1 MKQEG
6 TGKTGSPRY
15 KSGMND
21 DSSPFFTDD
30 MELDGETQA
39 IEPTSRMLA
48 WARNSAL
55 YRLGQRMMT
64 EKQLRDAVTRKAREK
79 FVDISTAQ
87 AKALGNF
94 AVEFAYG
101 IKALDD
107 TAYAEIAV
115 RSGQRSGKSKRG
127 LAQKLQ
133 IKGVDRE
140 TVATALEE
148 TNDLMA
154 AVIFARKRAFG
165 PFRRVEADDKRK
177 AKEFSAFAR
186 NGFGFEIGAKVMA
199 MTVEEAEEIIA
210 DAPL

>member
-1 MKQEG
+1 MEG
-6 TGKTGSPRY
+6 TGKTASPRY

-21 DSSPFFTDD
+21 DSGPFFTDD
-30 MELDGETQA
+30 MAMDGETPA
-39 IEPTSRMLA
+39 IEPSSRMLS

-64 EKQLRDAVTRKAREK
+64 EQQLRDAITRKAREK
-79 FVDISTAQ
+79 FLDINTAQ
-87 AKALGNF
+87 AKALGEF
-94 AVEFAYG
+94 AVTFAYG

-133 IKGVDRE
+133 IKGIARD
-140 TVATALEE
+140 TATAALQE
-148 TNDLMA
+148 TNDLVA

-165 PFRRVEADDKRK
+165 PFRRVELDDKRN

-186 NGFGFEIGAKVMA
+186 NGFGFDIGAKVLA
-199 MTVEEAEEIIA
+199 MTVEEAEEILA